1 MKDHM
6 EYNIV
11 KDQRGT
17 LHTVLDSIK
26 RGDEV
31 VYHIGEYCSGK
42 HKVDAMELY
51 NQGKCIL
58 YQRKLGDGKY
68 AYIARK
74 PLKP

>member
-1 MKDHM
+1 M

-31 VYHIGEYCSGK
+31 VYHIGEYASGK
-42 HKVDAMELY
+42 HKADALELY

-58 YQRKLGDGKY
+58 YQRKLGDGKF

>member
-42 HKVDAMELY
+42 HKADAMELY

-58 YQRKLGDGKY
+58 YQRKLGDGKF

>member
-1 MKDHM
+1 MKENM

-11 KDQRGT
+11 KDQRGV
-17 LHTVLDSIK
+17 LHTILDSMQ

-31 VYHIGEYCSGK
+31 VYHIGEYASGK
-42 HKVDAMELY
+42 HKADALELY

-58 YQRKLGDGKY
+58 YQRKLGAGKF

-74 PLKP
+74 PIKL

>member
-11 KDQRGT
+11 KDQRGV
-17 LHTVLDSIK
+17 LHTMLDSMK

-31 VYHIGEYCSGK
+31 VYHIGEYAAGK
-42 HKVDAMELY
+42 HKADALELY

-58 YQRKLGDGKY
+58 YQRRLGPGKF

-74 PLKP
+74 PIKL

>member
-1 MKDHM
+1 MNERM

-11 KDQRGT
+11 KDQRGV
-17 LHTVLDSIK
+17 LHTMLESMK

-31 VYHIGEYCSGK
+31 VYHIGEYAGGK
-42 HKVDAMELY
+42 HKADALELY

-58 YQRKLGDGKY
+58 FQRKLGPGKF

-74 PLKP
+74 PLKL

>member
-1 MKDHM
+1 M

-42 HKVDAMELY
+42 HKADAMELY

-58 YQRKLGDGKY
+58 YQRKLGDGKF

>member
-1 MKDHM
+1 M

-42 HKVDAMELY
+42 HKADALALY
-51 NQGKCIL
+51 DQGKCIL
-58 YQRKLGDGKY
+58 YQRKLGDGKF

>member
-1 MKDHM
+1 MSERM

-11 KDQRGT
+11 KDQRGV
-17 LHTVLDSIK
+17 LHTMLDSMK

-31 VYHIGEYCSGK
+31 VYHIGEYAAGK
-42 HKVDAMELY
+42 HKADALELY

-58 YQRKLGDGKY
+58 YQRKLEPFKF

-74 PLKP
+74 PLKL

>member
-1 MKDHM
+1 M

-42 HKVDAMELY
+42 HKADAMELY

-58 YQRKLGDGKY
+58 YQRKLGAGKF

>member
-1 MKDHM
+1 M
-6 EYNIV
+6 

-42 HKVDAMELY
+42 HKADAMELY

-58 YQRKLGDGKY
+58 YQRKLGDGKF

>member
-1 MKDHM
+1 MSERM

-11 KDQRGT
+11 KDRRGV
-17 LHTVLDSIK
+17 LHTMLDSMK

-31 VYHIGEYCSGK
+31 VYHIGEYAAGK
-42 HKVDAMELY
+42 HKADALELY

-58 YQRKLGDGKY
+58 YQRRMGPGKF

-74 PLKP
+74 PLML

>member
-1 MKDHM
+1 LKDHM

-42 HKVDAMELY
+42 HKADAMELY

-58 YQRKLGDGKY
+58 YQRKLGDGKF

>member
-1 MKDHM
+1 M

-11 KDQRGT
+11 KDQRGV
-17 LHTVLDSIK
+17 LHTMLDSMK

-31 VYHIGEYCSGK
+31 IYHIGAYAAGC
-42 HKVDAMELY
+42 HKADALELY

-58 YQRKLGDGKY
+58 FQRKLGPGKF

-74 PLKP
+74 PLKL

>member
-1 MKDHM
+1 MNERM

-11 KDQRGT
+11 NDQRGT
-17 LHTVLDSIK
+17 LHTMLDSMK

-42 HKVDAMELY
+42 HRADAMELY
-51 NQGKCIL
+51 NQRKCIL
-58 YQRKLGDGKY
+58 YQRRMGPGKF

-74 PLKP
+74 PIKL

>member
-1 MKDHM
+1 
-6 EYNIV
+6 
-11 KDQRGT
+11 
-17 LHTVLDSIK
+17 
-26 RGDEV
+26 V

-42 HKVDAMELY
+42 HKIDAMDFY

-58 YQRKLGDGKY
+58 YQRKLGDGKF

>member
-1 MKDHM
+1 MNERM

-11 KDQRGT
+11 KDQRGV
-17 LHTVLDSIK
+17 LHTMLDSMK

-31 VYHIGEYCSGK
+31 VYHIGEYAAGK
-42 HKVDAMELY
+42 HKADALELY

-58 YQRKLGDGKY
+58 YQRKLGDGKF

>member
-1 MKDHM
+1 LNDHM

-42 HKVDAMELY
+42 HKADAMELY

-58 YQRKLGDGKY
+58 YQRKLGDGKF

>member
-11 KDQRGT
+11 KNQRGT

-42 HKVDAMELY
+42 HKTDAMELY

-58 YQRKLGDGKY
+58 YQRKLGEGKF

>member
-1 MKDHM
+1 MSEHM

-42 HKVDAMELY
+42 HKADAMELY

-58 YQRKLGDGKY
+58 YQRKLGDGKF